1 MLPNLRKVGKFNTIL
16 LVPDS
21 FKNSLSAEEVTE
33 ELAEGLDY
41 YKEGLDI
48 QQFPFADGGEGS
60 LKVVER
66 FVKCETRTIYTFDA
80 LMKPIRADYLV
91 DPVRNIAYVEAA
103 LVVGLEVLDKDP
115 DCYNAST
122 YGLGLVIADAL
133 DFGVDEVYLFLGG
146 TATCDGGVGMAAAL
160 GYHFMMEKRVLERPL
175 ARDVKYI
182 SNVRTENVH
191 SRISDVKFH
200 VACDVDNVLLGENGA
215 VFTYAKQKGATEEQL
230 ELLELGM
237 ENIRKMLLDKKNI
250 DVQDVPGTGAA
261 GGLGAGSILFLDG
274 QLKSAFDILSEI
286 AGLRD
291 KIKNADLVITGEGHI
306 DMQSFN
312 GKLISKIKEIAD
324 EFEKPVWLVC
334 AIRSISEK
342 EALKIGFE
350 RIHSLYKSM
359 PKKINIPESKRKL
372 FKVGKKW
379 AEEWIEV

>member
-1 MLPNLRKVGKFNTIL
+1 M

>member
-1 MLPNLRKVGKFNTIL
+1 MPNLRKVGKFNTIL